1 MPAKNT
7 VKEFIPQAYYHVY
20 NRGIE
25 KRVIFCDDQDYT
37 VFLGLL
43 KKYLIGDNHNIN
55 NRHKFTPMSGRIE
68 LLAYCLMPNHFHLLI
83 YQEDRRAMT
92 ELMRRVTTGYVMY
105 FNDKYDREGRL
116 FQGTYKASAINSDS
130 YLHHISRYIHLNPKE
145 YTTWPYSSYTIYAG
159 KKKVKWVNT
168 VRVTELFSSR
178 EEYLKFVGDWRSAK
192 DQESGLVYQLAE

>member
-1 MPAKNT
+1 
-7 VKEFIPQAYYHVY
+7 
-20 NRGIE
+20 
-25 KRVIFCDDQDYT
+25 
-37 VFLGLL
+37 
-43 KKYLIGDNHNIN
+43 
-55 NRHKFTPMSGRIE
+55 
-68 LLAYCLMPNHFHLLI
+68 
-83 YQEDRRAMT
+83 
-92 ELMRRVTTGYVMY
+92 MY